1 MFKRFLCLT
10 LCFAMLVCPL
20 CVVGCKSK
28 DNTETVEQNIEYKE
42 IGNGQAQFYFTCI
55 DGDKNISGFDVHTD
69 KKTVGEAL
77 LELGV
82 ISGDDGPYGLYVKYV
97 NGMRADYDL
106 DGKYWAFYV
115 DNEYAVSGV
124 DTTEIVNGAN
134 YSFRME

>member
-10 LCFAMLVCPL
+10 LCFVMLLSGLVFCS
-20 CVVGCKSK
+20 CENK
-28 DNTETVEQNIEYKE
+28 DNIETAKQKIEYKD
-42 IGNGQAQFYFTCI
+42 IGKGQAQFYFTCI
-55 DGDKNISGFDVHTD
+55 DGDKNAVGFNVHTD

-77 LELGV
+77 LELEI

-97 NGMRADYDL
+97 NGIRADFDL

-115 DNEYAVSGV
+115 NDEYAVSGV
-124 DTTEIVNGAN
+124 DTTEIQNGQT